1 MDSTRHVIVD
11 TDGGIDDAL
20 ALIHVVRSPSIDL
33 VAVGS
38 VHGNVTTEAAARN
51 SLRSLELAED
61 NHTPVAVG
69 AAAPLTR
76 ELKLRHPE
84 DLFGSA
90 AGAPSREPT
99 PESAV
104 EQLVRLARQR
114 PGQLSLLTLGPMTNI
129 AQALAVEPALPDKIG
144 KVVAMA
150 GVIASPGN
158 ITPVAETNVWNDP
171 DAFKVVLTAG
181 FDLTLVGLDVTR
193 LATATS
199 EWLQALAEDQTQLWG
214 QYAAALLSE
223 HGDQLPPLPLH
234 DPLAAAVLIDPTVAT
249 LEHRTVAVSTSNDD
263 LRGQL
268 HAARNG
274 DPNAAT
280 VEVAT
285 AVDHSRFLSS
295 LLDSLVPVGRD
306 S

>member
-1 MDSTRHVIVD
+1 MEPTQHVIVD

-20 ALIHVVRSPSIDL
+20 ALIHVARSPSVDL

-38 VHGNVTTEAAARN
+38 VHGNVTTEAAAQN
-51 SLRSLELAED
+51 SLRSLELAGD
-61 NHTPVAVG
+61 HHTPVAVG

-76 ELKLRHPE
+76 QLKLRHPE
-84 DLFGSA
+84 DPFGSA

-99 PESAV
+99 SENAA
-104 EQLVRLARQR
+104 EQLVRLARQQ
-114 PGQLSLLTLGPMTNI
+114 PGQLNLLTLGPMTNI
-129 AQALAVEPALPDKIG
+129 AQALAMEPALPDKIG

-150 GVIASPGN
+150 GAITSPGN
-158 ITPVAETNVWNDP
+158 ITAVAETNVWNDP

-181 FDLTLVGLDVTR
+181 FDLALVSLDVTR
-193 LATATS
+193 LATATP

-223 HGDQLPPLPLH
+223 HGDQLPALPLH

-249 LEHRTVAVSTSNDD
+249 LEHRTIAVSTSNDD

-268 HAARNG
+268 HVTRSG
-274 DPNAAT
+274 DLNAAA
-280 VEVAT
+280 VQVAT
-285 AVDHSRFLSS
+285 AIDHSRFLSS
-295 LLDSLVPVGRD
+295 LLDSLLPVRRD

>member
-1 MDSTRHVIVD
+1 
-11 TDGGIDDAL
+11 
-20 ALIHVVRSPSIDL
+20 
-33 VAVGS
+33 
-38 VHGNVTTEAAARN
+38 
-51 SLRSLELAED
+51 
-61 NHTPVAVG
+61 
-69 AAAPLTR
+69 
-76 ELKLRHPE
+76 
-84 DLFGSA
+84 
-90 AGAPSREPT
+90 
-99 PESAV
+99 
-104 EQLVRLARQR
+104 
-114 PGQLSLLTLGPMTNI
+114 MTNI
-129 AQALAVEPALPDKIG
+129 AQALAVEPALPDKLG

-285 AVDHSRFLSS
+285 AVNHSRFLSS